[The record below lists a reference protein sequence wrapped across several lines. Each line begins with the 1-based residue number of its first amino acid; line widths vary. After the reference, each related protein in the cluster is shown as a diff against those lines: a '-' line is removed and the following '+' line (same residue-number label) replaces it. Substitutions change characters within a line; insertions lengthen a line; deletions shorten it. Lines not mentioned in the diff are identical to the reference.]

1 MTRDLFFLSASDV
14 LPRVADPARAVLGLQ
29 HWEEQTDRLN
39 DSGTA
44 AFARDLAED
53 PQGRRLLQSL
63 FANSAFLT
71 HCAITDMG
79 FLARLLKQGPE
90 AVLSQVLGVLKDET
104 ALEADRARLVAA
116 LRVARRKVALT
127 VGLADITA
135 TWPLDRL
142 TEALTAFADAA
153 LSTTLSHLLRRA
165 ADRGDIA
172 LADADHP
179 ERGCGYAV
187 LGMGKY
193 GARELNY
200 SSDIDLIVIFD
211 PERTDYRGRLS
222 PQEAYVRMTRDMV
235 AILEERTGDG
245 YVHRVDLRLRPD
257 PGAMPLAIS
266 YNAAMT
272 YYESMGQ
279 NWERAAMIKARA
291 AAGDRD
297 LGSSLL
303 AELRPFVWRKHLDFW
318 AIQDVH
324 SIKRQIHSHKGGGTI
339 ALAGHDIKLGRG
351 GIREIEFFAQTQQLI
366 YGGRAAALRQPRTA
380 DALAALVDAGRLEAE
395 TAKDLT
401 AAYRYLRRLEHR
413 LQMVADQQTH
423 QLPTDPEQL
432 EALAAFLGYDD
443 PETFRRELL
452 AHLRCVEE
460 HYAALF
466 EEAPALSGPG
476 NLVFTG
482 NEPDPDTVSTL
493 EGMGFTAGDQVIHL
507 ISGWHHGRYRATR
520 SKRSREILTEIMPTL
535 LESLA
540 ATAQPDQA
548 LRRFDTFLQGL
559 PAGVQLFSMLHA
571 NPGLLRL
578 LAAIMGSAPAL
589 AEQLSRR
596 PGLLDAVLSPDFL
609 EPLPD
614 VGALEPQLDQA
625 LREGRDFQDILE
637 LSRRWANDRKFQVG
651 VHLLDRISDADDC
664 ATALTAIAE
673 TTMKG
678 LFPAVLAEF
687 EAAHGALSG
696 AGLAVIA
703 LGKLGGREMTVTSD
717 LDLVFLYDGPEDS
730 AQSDGSKPLAP
741 SVYYARLAQRFINA
755 LSAPTGE
762 GRLYEID
769 MRLRPSG
776 NAGPIATTL
785 PGFVKYQRNQ
795 AWTWEHMALTRART
809 IIGTADF
816 LGRIQT
822 AISDLLASER
832 DPDKLVRDIAEMR
845 ARVAREHRSGGF
857 WDVKQRPGGLVDLEF
872 LVQYWQLRHAH
883 GHPEVL
889 DPSTAAALQKL
900 AAAGILKPDNA
911 EALAQAAGL
920 LRHLQAILRLTVGQ
934 DFDEA
939 QAPEGLKVR
948 LAAAGNC
955 ADFATL
961 KDRLDAATSTIHRVF
976 REVIE
981 EPGGRVDS
989 DETADKA

>member
-1 MTRDLFFLSASDV
+1 MAESGRAEKLGEQSKDPKVERLMGAVFAYSPFLS
-14 LPRVADPARAVLGLQ
+14 RC
-29 HWEEQTDRLN
+29 
-39 DSGTA
+39 
-44 AFARDLAED
+44 
-53 PQGRRLLQSL
+53 LLHDIEL
-63 FANSAFLT
+63 F
-71 HCAITDMG
+71 
-79 FLARLLKQGPE
+79 E
-90 AVLSQVLGVLKDET
+90 AVLRHGPKKLLEETLDRLKVELQDET
-104 ALEADRARLVAA
+104 EKSAVEAELRRAKQ
-116 LRVARRKVALT
+116 KVALI
-127 VGLADITA
+127 VALADLA
-135 TWPLDRL
+135 GTWTVDQV
-142 TEALTAFADAA
+142 TEALSRFADQAVGQA
-153 LSTTLSHLLRRA
+153 LAFLLRRA
-165 ADRGDIA
+165 AGRQELTLANPDRPA
-172 LADADHP
+172 
-179 ERGCGYAV
+179 EGCGYAV
-187 LGMGKY
+187 LALGKL
-193 GARELNY
+193 GAGELNY
-200 SSDIDLIVIFD
+200 SSDVDLIAIFD
-211 PERTDYRGRLS
+211 PEQAPYVGSRSCQDFFVRL
-222 PQEAYVRMTRDMV
+222 TRDLVQM
-235 AILEERTGDG
+235 LSERTAQG
-245 YVHRVDLRLRPD
+245 YVFRTDLRLRPD
-257 PGAMPLAIS
+257 PAAMPLAIS
-266 YNAAMT
+266 ITAAET
-272 YYESMGQ
+272 YYESLGQ
-279 NWERAAMIKARA
+279 NWERAAMIKARPI
-291 AAGDRD
+291 AGDPV
-297 LGSSLL
+297 LGREIMSI
-303 AELRPFVWRKHLDFW
+303 LRPFVWRRNLDFW
-318 AIQDVH
+318 AIQDIH
-324 SIKRQIHSHKGGGTI
+324 SIKRQINAQRGGGEVAI
-339 ALAGHDIKLGRG
+339 LGHNVKLGRG

-443 PETFRRELL
+443 PENFRQELL

-609 EPLPD
+609 EPLPAA
-614 VGALEPQLDQA
+614 GALEPQLDQA

-687 EAAHGALSG
+687 EAAHGTLPG

-730 AQSDGSKPLAP
+730 TQSDGAKPLAP

-816 LGRIQT
+816 LGQIQT

-832 DPDKLVRDIAEMR
+832 NPDKLVGDIAEMR

-857 WDVKQRPGGLVDLEF
+857 WDIKQRPGGLVDLEF

>member
-1 MTRDLFFLSASDV
+1 MTRLSLFTPKALLPVLAHPERAEAGWQDWTSRLTKMAGSGRAEKLAEQSKDPEIQRLLGAIFAYSPFLS
-14 LPRVADPARAVLGLQ
+14 RC
-29 HWEEQTDRLN
+29 
-39 DSGTA
+39 
-44 AFARDLAED
+44 
-53 PQGRRLLQSL
+53 LLHDIEL
-63 FANSAFLT
+63 F
-71 HCAITDMG
+71 
-79 FLARLLKQGPE
+79 E
-90 AVLSQVLGVLKDET
+90 AVLRHGPEKLIEETLDRLKAELRDHTEVSAVET
-104 ALEADRARLVAA
+104 DLRRAKQ
-116 LRVARRKVALT
+116 KVALI
-127 VGLADITA
+127 VALADLA
-135 TWPLDRL
+135 GNWSLDQV
-142 TEALTAFADAA
+142 TAA
-153 LSTTLSHLLRRA
+153 LSRFADQAISQALAFLLCRA
-165 ADRGDIA
+165 ANRQELA
-172 LADADHP
+172 LPNP
-179 ERGCGYAV
+179 EVPNEGCGYV
-187 LGMGKY
+187 ILGLGKL
-193 GARELNY
+193 GAGELNY
-200 SSDIDLIVIFD
+200 SSDVDLIAIFD
-211 PERTDYRGRLS
+211 PENAPYTGSRSCQDFFVRL
-222 PQEAYVRMTRDMV
+222 TRDLV
-235 AILEERTGDG
+235 KLLSERTAQG
-245 YVHRVDLRLRPD
+245 YVFRTDLRLRPD
-257 PGAMPLAIS
+257 PAAMPLAIS
-266 YNAAMT
+266 ITAAET
-272 YYESMGQ
+272 YYESLGQ
-279 NWERAAMIKARA
+279 NWERAAMIKARPV
-291 AAGDRD
+291 AGDPA
-297 LGSSLL
+297 LGREVM
-303 AELRPFVWRKHLDFW
+303 AILRPFVWRRNLDFW
-318 AIQDVH
+318 AIQDIH
-324 SIKRQIHSHKGGGTI
+324 SIKRQINAQRGGGEVAI
-339 ALAGHDIKLGRG
+339 LGHNVKLGRG

-366 YGGRAAALRQPRTA
+366 YGGRAPALRQPRTV
-380 DALAALVDAGRLEAE
+380 DALAALVEAGRLEAE
-395 TAKDLT
+395 TAKDLS

-443 PETFRRELL
+443 PETFRQELL
-452 AHLRCVEE
+452 SRLRCVEE

-493 EGMGFTAGDQVIHL
+493 EGMGFSAGDQVIHL

-548 LRRFDTFLQGL
+548 LRRFDTFLKGL

-571 NPGLLRL
+571 NPGLLRM
-578 LAAIMGSAPAL
+578 LAGIMGSAPAL

-614 VGALEPQLDQA
+614 AEALEPQLAMA

-651 VHLLDRISDADDC
+651 VHLLDRISEADDC

-687 EAAHGALSG
+687 ASVHGTLPG
-696 AGLAVIA
+696 DGLAVIA
-703 LGKLGGREMTVTSD
+703 FGKLGGREMTVTSD

-730 AQSDGSKPLAP
+730 TLSDGAKSLPP

-785 PGFVKYQRNQ
+785 PGFVKYQRAQ
-795 AWTWEHMALTRART
+795 AWTWEHMALTRARA
-809 IIGTADF
+809 IIGTAEF
-816 LGRIQT
+816 TGRVQT

-832 DPDKLVRDIAEMR
+832 DPDTLVRDIAEMR
-845 ARVAREHRSGGF
+845 VRVAREHRSRGP

-872 LVQYWQLRHAH
+872 LVQYWQLRHGH
-883 GHPEVL
+883 EHPEVL
-889 DPSTAAALQKL
+889 DPSTSAALQKL
-900 AAAGILKPDNA
+900 AAAGILKPDRA
-911 EALAQAAGL
+911 KALDHAARL

-955 ADFATL
+955 ADFAAL
-961 KDRLDAATSTIHRVF
+961 KDRLDAATSQIHNVF

-981 EPGGRVDS
+981 DPGGHVVR
-989 DETADKA
+989 DETAGED